1 MTRLYG
7 FTRDYHFPYYC
18 FGKRCF
24 AFKIIWSRKYR
35 KFKVFFFKSNSEH
48 VLFNMMENSNPIRFF
63 GYIRTN
69 FNTLYNIFN
78 D

>member
-18 FGKRCF
+18 FGKKCF
-24 AFKIIWSRKYR
+24 GFKIIWSPVYK
-35 KFKVFFFKSNSEH
+35 KFKIYFFKLSSDSVLHAITNRKTIKFFGFIKTDFDTLYD
-48 VLFNMMENSNPIRFF
+48 LFN
-63 GYIRTN
+63 
-69 FNTLYNIFN
+69 